1 MSHPMECHQKRWLI
15 RIIWYLSIYDTGGR
29 FHADQEDGTIE
40 IILPFSKDQ
49 ALPNNEVF
57 VCAELF
63 VGFKYRFCTLQVFL
77 INEIKLF
84 MFISV
89 K

>member
-1 MSHPMECHQKRWLI
+1 M
-15 RIIWYLSIYDTGGR
+15 IIKPHISGV
-29 FHADQEDGTIE
+29 
-40 IILPFSKDQ
+40 
-49 ALPNNEVF
+49 VF
-57 VCAELF
+57 VYAELF

-77 INEIKLF
+77 INEINLF